1 MKYAQKTPKK
11 AVNVVIDE
19 QLIGEARRLDLN
31 VSAVLDRALREEV
44 ARRWQQENANA
55 FEENRKDIEVNGLWS
70 DGRRLW

>member
-19 QLIGEARRLDLN
+19 QLIGEARRLDIN